1 MENLILWGVP
11 VIGALI
17 GLGSRLFKSYTSLL
31 NFAFAVYLSIWTES
45 MFSSLFRVPGNAA
58 PYKSAVTMLF
68 CAILAWVLL
77 MKLTDQL
84 MPEEREF
91 VFPPLLDKLGG
102 GFCGFLAGMVLIN
115 FAAFLLCATPQKT
128 IVTGFVSLPALER
141 ASAGNLVSFTHLIDS
156 VTFQKY
162 SRGQRA
168 ETLERLIRQ
177 ADPPPPPEEEQ
188 PPSVPANLRNTA
200 SPRR

>member
-45 MFSSLFRVPGNAA
+45 MISSLFRVPGNAA

-177 ADPPPPPEEEQ
+177 ADEQ

>member
-1 MENLILWGVP
+1 MSWSVSFI
-11 VIGALI
+11 
-17 GLGSRLFKSYTSLL
+17 
-31 NFAFAVYLSIWTES
+31 
-45 MFSSLFRVPGNAA
+45 SSTQARIAQN
-58 PYKSAVTMLF
+58 S
-68 CAILAWVLL
+68 
-77 MKLTDQL
+77 
-84 MPEEREF
+84 
-91 VFPPLLDKLGG
+91 
-102 GFCGFLAGMVLIN
+102 
-115 FAAFLLCATPQKT
+115 

-141 ASAGNLVSFTHLIDS
+141 ASAGTLVSFTHLIDS

>member
-45 MFSSLFRVPGNAA
+45 MISSLFRVPGNAA
-58 PYKSAVTMLF
+58 PYKSAATMLF

-91 VFPPLLDKLGG
+91 VFPPLLDKLGRR
-102 GFCGFLAGMVLIN
+102 FCGFLAGMVLIN
-115 FAAFLLCATPQKT
+115 FAAFLLC
-128 IVTGFVSLPALER
+128 VTLRR
-141 ASAGNLVSFTHLIDS
+141 ASSPASSRCRRSSGSARGTSFP
-156 VTFQKY
+156 
-162 SRGQRA
+162 SR
-168 ETLERLIRQ
+168 T
-177 ADPPPPPEEEQ
+177 
-188 PPSVPANLRNTA
+188 
-200 SPRR
+200 